1 MVGKYLFLSVMIS
14 QVLMK
19 FNGLTFGLI
28 HFSCRCR
35 LMQKIYS
42 DFKRLVNRF
51 RSAEDGAVVM
61 LYGPMA
67 IVLLL
72 AAGLSIDYARSY
84 LVKKEIARALDA
96 AVLAAGSLPVTDEA
110 AMKTL
115 AKQYFDANIS
125 TSTKKD
131 YDPKINVVVSNEEI
145 TATSTA
151 DVPTILMKL
160 AGYDTVDVNEK
171 SVAGRTLVNI
181 EVALVLDNTGSMRG
195 SKLSSLKTAA
205 KTLTDTLYAT
215 DGSSEYV
222 EMALVPFAGAVNI
235 GSLNK
240 TASWVD
246 VDGDSAAAQEDY
258 GSKQTYNWDPDETLK
273 GKSAYEFLDHYDEN
287 WLGCIRAREGTGT
300 KPDGGSVDLDL
311 WDIPPRND
319 DVNTKWAPFLYPVHV
334 LNSFSSVDYWTV
346 KNRLRRNRTCPSLP
360 ILPLTNDKTTI
371 KNKIGNMVANGFT
384 SIPVGL
390 MWGWRVLSSAE
401 PYTEGDAENNTQ
413 NRKVIVLLTDG
424 KNDHGYHYN
433 GIYSAYGLPSYGHL
447 GSGWLGNQLDDK
459 LKKICSNVKSQDIL
473 IYSITFKLNDSN
485 TKKLMRECAT
495 REDMYFNSPDGSS
508 LQDAFNQI
516 ATGLQK
522 LRLKQ

>member
-1 MVGKYLFLSVMIS
+1 MIS

-19 FNGLTFGLI
+19 FNELTFELI
-28 HFSCRCR
+28 HFSCRWM
-35 LMQKIYS
+35 LMQKIS
-42 DFKRLVNRF
+42 QNLKRLVNHF
-51 RSAEDGAVVM
+51 RSAEDGAVAM
-61 LYGPMA
+61 IYGPMA
-67 IVLLL
+67 IVLFL
-72 AAGLSIDYARSY
+72 AAGVAIDYARGY

-96 AVLAAGSLPVTDEA
+96 AVLAAGSLPVTDET

-115 AKQYFDANIS
+115 AKQYFEANLS
-125 TSTKKD
+125 ASTKKD
-131 YDPKINVVVSNEEI
+131 YDPKIKLEIANEEI
-145 TATSTA
+145 SATSSA
-151 DVPTILMKL
+151 DVPTILMRL
-160 AGYDTVDVNEK
+160 AGHDTMVVNEK

-181 EVALVLDNTGSMRG
+181 EVALVLDNTGSMSG

-258 GSKQTYNWDPDETLK
+258 GSEQTYKWDPENSLK
-273 GKSAYEFLDHYDEN
+273 GKSAYEFLDHYDES
-287 WLGCIRAREGTGT
+287 WLGCVRARVGTGT

-311 WDIPPRND
+311 WDIPPRDD

-334 LNSFSSVDYWTV
+334 LNGFTNVSYWTV
-346 KNRLRRNRTCPSLP
+346 KNRLRRNRTCPSQP

-371 KNKIGNMVANGFT
+371 KNKINNMVANGFT

-424 KNDHGYHYN
+424 QNHHGYHYN
-433 GIYSAYGLPSYGHL
+433 GIYSAYGLPNYGHL

-459 LKKICSNVKSQDIL
+459 LKKICSNVKSQNIL

-485 TKKLMRECAT
+485 TKKLMRDCAT